1 MKIGDL
7 VKLKQ
12 HCRHS
17 DRWATI
23 ISVQDYLGCVRI
35 VFLDDGQVADAIK
48 SNIEVI
54 SESG

>member
-1 MKIGDL
+1 MKVGDL
-7 VKLKQ
+7 VKLKK
-12 HCRHS
+12 HCRDS

-23 ISVQDYLGCVRI
+23 VSVPDALRCVKI
-35 VFLDDGQVADAIK
+35 VFFDTGEKVSALK